1 MCYLHADH
9 HELHFF
15 TPREELSTGKSLN
28 IRPPGEMAKQ
38 TFDGLRSEISAKYG
52 LSAPKD
58 LSRVK
63 DVATCSDA

>member
-1 MCYLHADH
+1 MAFEHRY
-9 HELHFF
+9 
-15 TPREELSTGKSLN
+15 TSGMLSFALS
-28 IRPPGEMAKQ
+28 PAGEMAKQ
-38 TFDGLRSEISAKYG
+38 TFDDLRSEVSAKYG